1 MEINNE
7 NNHKI
12 GEDFSDK
19 VQSII
24 ENKNPFKNFKLE
36 NYKYAQL
43 HKKITPKNSVSDF
56 KYYKNIKDLS
66 LDLSTENLKSINLRS
81 SLDNWNFYSND
92 SYFRVE
98 SLIKRSASS
107 ISLDDYEQ
115 SVFSLD
121 ISKMTENIMVT
132 KNKEKHQTLILL
144 NTNVEDE
151 LPKSIFI
158 DLADNSNLDVIQY
171 NISNHKSFLYFE
183 SKQGDNSK
191 LHFITFQSNNVH
203 TRNEYFASLG
213 SHCHFELSGLNFDN
227 IGVNDNYSFIQHLKP
242 SSSSREVFK
251 SIVDKGAI
259 TNFQGKIYV
268 DAIAQKTDGYQMSRS
283 LLLDDI
289 SKANNK
295 PELEIYADDV
305 KCSHGSTV
313 SQINK
318 EQIYYFNSRGID
330 KNEAQRILQK
340 AFLSE
345 TLETINSEDLKDFS
359 LKLLDN
365 LIN

>member
-1 MEINNE
+1 MEINIE

-12 GEDFSDK
+12 NEDISAK
-19 VQSII
+19 VQFII
-24 ENKNPFKNFKLE
+24 ENQNPFKNFKLE

-43 HKKITPKNSVSDF
+43 HKKIAPKNPVSDF
-56 KYYKNIKDLS
+56 KYHKDINDLS
-66 LDLSTENLKSINLRS
+66 LDLSTQSLKSVNLRS
-81 SLDNWNFYSND
+81 ALDNWNFYSTD

-98 SLIKRSASS
+98 SLIKRPGAL
-107 ISLDDYEQ
+107 IPLDDYEQ
-115 SVFSLD
+115 SIFSLD
-121 ISKMTENIMVT
+121 ISKMNENVMIT
-132 KNKEKHQTLILL
+132 KNKEKHQTIILL

-158 DLADNSNLDVIQY
+158 DLSDNANLDVIQY

-183 SKQGDNSK
+183 SKQGDDSK
-191 LHFITFQSNNVH
+191 LNFITFQSNNVH

-213 SHCHFELSGLNFDN
+213 SQCHFELSGLNFDN

-313 SQINK
+313 SQIDKN
-318 EQIYYFNSRGID
+318 QIYYFNSRGIN
-330 KNEAQRILQK
+330 KKEAKRILQK

-345 TLETINSEDLKDFS
+345 TLENISSEDLKDFS